1 MSSKHFTPKGTKEAK
16 SMPYEREEMG
26 RGASTVLL
34 TNHTYLLN

>member
-1 MSSKHFTPKGTKEAK
+1 MLGRREMRKAQEKK
-16 SMPYEREEMG
+16 SEREEMG